1 MSSEGGPRVDA
12 HANSRCTRLM
22 FTLRLE
28 SVPSVK
34 HNSDFTQ
41 MILGHEELASEL
53 KLQRRDTYESDFTSL
68 LKKNGR
74 RVGI

>member
-1 MSSEGGPRVDA
+1 M
-12 HANSRCTRLM
+12 
-22 FTLRLE
+22 
-28 SVPSVK
+28 PSVN